1 MAYLLKDGR
10 MSTQGKQQ
18 PDRGVK
24 HDQGIIR
31 DQLGQEQPVDPD
43 RAQQVNQQDGDDAP
57 PSDMP
62 KR

>member
-1 MAYLLKDGR
+1 
-10 MSTQGKQQ
+10 MSKQ
-18 PDRGVK
+18 PNRGEK

-31 DQLGQEQPVDPD
+31 DQLGQEQPVDQD
-43 RAQQVNQQDGDDAP
+43 RAQQVSQQDQGVDP